1 MSSQIIC
8 IDPGPVIQLTT
19 FPRNNAIK
27 TLWDR
32 WEREDKRVL
41 APALLFYDIA
51 NILGTY
57 IRQGVLSPRTV
68 QSILQACRA
77 LPIHLV
83 DEPDLQ
89 VRALQLF
96 ERYNLPIGCDPHYL
110 ALAERLDKEL
120 WTYDKRLAQAINQ
133 VGEIPRVRW
142 IGKKQELS
150 TI

>member
-8 IDPGPVIQLTT
+8 IDPGPVVQLTT

-32 WEREDKRVL
+32 WEREDRRIL
-41 APALLFYDIA
+41 APSHLFYDVS

-68 QSILQACRA
+68 QSIMQACRS
-77 LPIHLV
+77 LPVHLV
-83 DEPDLQ
+83 DDPDLQ
-89 VRALQLF
+89 ERALRLT
-96 ERYNLPIGCDPHYL
+96 ERYNLPVGCDPHYL
-110 ALAERLDKEL
+110 ALAEKLDKEL
-120 WTYDKRLAQAINQ
+120 WSYDRRLAAVVNQ
-133 VGEIPRVRW
+133 VGETPRVRW
-142 IGKKQELS
+142 IGKKLELS

>member
-19 FPRNNAIK
+19 FSRNNAIK

-32 WEREDKRVL
+32 WEREDRRIL
-41 APALLFYDIA
+41 APTLLFYDIS
-51 NILGTY
+51 NILSAY
-57 IRQGVLSPRTV
+57 IRQGVLSARTV
-68 QSILQACRA
+68 QSILKACRS

-83 DEPDLQ
+83 EEPEVQ
-89 VRALQLF
+89 ERALQLS
-96 ERYNLPIGCDPHYL
+96 ERYNLPLGCDPHYL

-120 WTYDKRLAQAINQ
+120 WTYDRRLAVAVNQ
-133 VGEIPRVRW
+133 VGAAPRVRW

>member
-8 IDPGPVIQLTT
+8 IDPGPVIQLTA

-32 WEREDKRVL
+32 WEREDRQIW
-41 APALLFYDIA
+41 APSLLFYDIS
-51 NILGTY
+51 NILSSY

-68 QSILQACRA
+68 QAILAA
-77 LPIHLV
+77 SHSLPIHLV
-83 DEPDLQ
+83 DEPDIQ
-89 VRALQLF
+89 AGALRLS

-120 WTYDKRLAQAINQ
+120 WTYDRRLAVAVNQA
-133 VGEIPRVRW
+133 GAAPRVRW

-150 TI
+150 TL

>member
-32 WEREDKRVL
+32 WEREDRRIL
-41 APALLFYDIA
+41 APTLLFYDIS
-51 NILGTY
+51 NILSAY
-57 IRQGVLSPRTV
+57 IRQGVLSARTV
-68 QSILQACRA
+68 QTILQACRS

-83 DEPDLQ
+83 DDPDLQ
-89 VRALQLF
+89 VRALQLS
-96 ERYNLPIGCDPHYL
+96 ERYNLPLGCDPHYL
-110 ALAERLDKEL
+110 ALAEKLDKEL
-120 WTYDKRLAQAINQ
+120 WTYDRRLAVAVNQ
-133 VGEIPRVRW
+133 VGAAPRVRW

-150 TI
+150 TV

>member
-8 IDPGPVIQLTT
+8 IDPGPVVQLTA
-19 FPRNNAIK
+19 FPRNNAIR

-32 WEREDKRVL
+32 WEKEDKRIL
-41 APALLFYDIA
+41 APSVLFYDIS
-51 NILGTY
+51 NILGAY

-89 VRALQLF
+89 VRALQLT
-96 ERYNLPIGCDPHYL
+96 ERYNLPVGCDPHYL
-110 ALAERLDKEL
+110 ALAEHLDKEL
-120 WTYDKRLAQAINQ
+120 WTYDKRLAQVVNQ